1 MLKDKVAIVTG
12 AGRGIG
18 RAIALTLAGHGADIL
33 VNDVN
38 LDNAQKVVEEI
49 RALGRPAIAVC
60 ADVTDEAQ
68 VNHMVAEC
76 VARLGKVDILV
87 NNAGVVSTG
96 PLTDTTAAQWDKV
109 MAVNLK
115 GVFLTCKAVFPHM
128 SARGSGRIINISS
141 VAGKR
146 GGGLLGNTC
155 YAASKG
161 GVIALTKGVAREGGP
176 FGITANAITPALT
189 DTDMTGGLTPEQRQ
203 AIIKTIPLGRSGKPD
218 DVAAAVC
225 FFASD
230 YSAFVTGVIMN
241 VDGGLMMD

>member
-18 RAIALTLAGHGADIL
+18 KAIALALADHGAHIV

-38 LDNAQKVVEEI
+38 PDNARLVAEEI
-49 RALGRPAIAVC
+49 RAKGRKALSAA

-68 VNHMVAEC
+68 VQAMVAD
-76 VARLGKVDILV
+76 AIGRLGAVDILV
-87 NNAGVVSTG
+87 NNAGIVLTG
-96 PLTDTTAAQWDKV
+96 PLTGISAADWDKV

-128 SARGSGRIINISS
+128 TERRSGRIINISS

-146 GGGLLGNTC
+146 GGGLLGNSC

-161 GVIALTKGVAREGGP
+161 GVIAFTKGIAREGGP
-176 FGITANAITPALT
+176 VGITANAITPALT
-189 DTDMTGGLTPEQRQ
+189 DTDMTGGLTADQRES
-203 AIIKTIPLGRSGKPD
+203 IIRMMPLGRAGRPQDIAS
-218 DVAAAVC
+218 AVC
-225 FFASD
+225 FLASD
-230 YSAFVTGVIMN
+230 AAAFITGVALN
-241 VDGGLMMD
+241 VDGGLVMD